1 MLVHLLPSLH
11 LTAGEVGSWLAV
23 ALLWG
28 FCCALAG
35 TVWAVVLPMEDTPLD
50 PWFRM
55 LQRAHEREGWRSWL
69 AGPLGACAK
78 CCSGQLALWSSIAL
92 LPAPLLILPAA
103 VMTAAASAVLFA
115 TATSHAYR
123 WLKNRI

>member
-11 LTAGEVGSWLAV
+11 LTAGEVAAWLAV

-28 FCCALAG
+28 WCCALVG

-50 PWFRM
+50 GLFRR
-55 LQRAHEREGWRSWL
+55 LQAMHDSGGWRSWV

-78 CCSGQLALWSSIAL
+78 CCSGQLALWSSALL
-92 LPAPLLILPAA
+92 LPAPLLVLPAVA
-103 VMTAAASAVLFA
+103 VTAAASAVLFA
-115 TATSHAYR
+115 TATSNVYR
-123 WLKNRI
+123 WLKNKI